1 MTDAATGFE
10 IAVIGMSC
18 HVPGASTL
26 EQFWDNLREG
36 RESIRQFS
44 EAELVA
50 SGVPPE
56 LRHRPDYV
64 RAAGVLDDVA
74 RFDAGFFGY
83 PPREAQLIDPQQRMF
98 LERAWEA
105 LERAGHDPARERA
118 SIGVFAGMSASSYLF
133 TLLTHPDLW
142 QQASAN
148 QTVLDKDFLATRVAY
163 KLDLTGPAVGIQ
175 TACSSSLAAVH
186 LACQSLLAGECD
198 IALAG
203 GVSVAVPQNVG
214 YRYEVDGIRS
224 RDGHCRTFDAA
235 ASGAVRGSGL
245 GIVVLRRLQEAVAD
259 GDQVGAV
266 IKGSAM
272 NNDGA
277 RKVGFTAPR
286 VESQAQVIKAAL
298 AIAGVEPDSVG
309 YVEAHGTAT
318 ALGDPIEVRA
328 LAEAFRGRG
337 TRRTPCGIGSVKTNI
352 GHLDAAAGV
361 VGLIKTVLMLRER
374 ERVPSLHFERPNPRL
389 ELETTPFV
397 VCTRRERWESAGAP
411 RRAGVS
417 SFGMGGTNVHVVLE
431 EAAAAAGMPVA
442 PGPHVFLLSARTESA
457 LLRMQQRLA
466 DDLARHPD
474 LDAADVAYT
483 LRVGRRAF
491 AHRCALV
498 GQDLADA
505 TRQLAQAHAPGMVRD
520 VAEERAGGVAFLFP
534 GQGAQRVGMARDL
547 YRWSSAY
554 RSELDDC
561 CRVLEPRLGLD
572 LRRLLFPTGADTEE
586 AGQRLAET
594 RIAQPALFV
603 VEYALAR
610 LWQSWGVE
618 PEALIGHSVGEYVAA
633 CLAGVMERDA
643 ALGIVAERGRVMQAC
658 APGAMLAVALSR
670 DRVAPLLATGVSLA
684 AHNAPDAC
692 VVAGGF
698 AEIERCEARLGEQ
711 GVPCARLATSHAFHS
726 PSMEGALGPFAA
738 HLAGLDLRPPR
749 IPVLSNLTGDWLT
762 PAQATSVAYW
772 TRQLREPVLFAE
784 GLARLLEDPRRRLL
798 EVGPGQAL
806 TAFAR
811 RLGARG
817 TRAQGS
823 MPRTSGQADEV
834 ASLLRAAAG
843 LWAAGIA
850 VDWAAS
856 ERPRRRVSLP
866 TYPFEGERYWVEPRR
881 PDDAV
886 RAEGEGEGDQTRREP
901 LERWFY
907 VPSWSRGPA
916 PASETLAQACFGVL
930 DGGSG
935 LGPSVARRLES
946 LGARVALARAGGGF
960 AREGAGRYVLGRGA
974 GAHDRLL
981 DALEEDG
988 IEPRQFVHLGGTHG
1002 DGPNA
1007 LEHGLHDLLAL
1018 AQTLG
1023 RRAASGTTLTI
1034 VTRAALDVT
1043 GEESAIPARA
1053 AGLGASRVIAQ
1064 EYPHLH
1070 TRSVDLSASG
1080 DGDPDHGTLELVA
1093 ELATAPSEPVVAY
1106 RGRYRWPQRFERVGL
1121 SAPTEAV
1128 AVRRRGV
1135 YLITGGFGDVAHALA
1150 RRLAREAQARLV
1162 LVSRSGLAAPGTEG
1176 RRREA
1181 VAELVSLGAE
1191 VLPLVADVADPEAMR
1206 RVLSEVHGRFGAVN
1220 GVVHAAGLRD
1230 AVRPL
1235 PGLDRAEVERQLRPK
1250 VNGTQVLA
1258 DLMADEPLDFVLLTS
1273 SLASILGGLG
1283 FAAYAAANAYLDAFA
1298 AARRGGRCRWVSVNW
1313 DGWRS
1318 AAVSDPAR
1326 ARLALGEE
1334 EGAEAFVRILAR
1346 PDLAQ
1351 VAVSTT
1357 DLGERQSRW
1366 VRSLLR
1372 AHDPKPAATAT
1383 LHARPPLH
1391 TVYVAPEH
1399 AMEHRVAALWG
1410 GLLGIERVGVD
1421 DSFFELG
1428 GDSLLAVQLV
1438 ARLREELQA
1447 DLSVATLFEAPTVR
1461 SLSVLLQE
1469 RHAAQE
1475 TTRRR
1480 KGEEAGVASERAGTG
1495 GSQ

>member
-1 MTDAATGFE
+1 MTEAATGFE

-18 HVPGASTL
+18 HVPGANTV

-36 RESIRQFS
+36 RESISQFS

-64 RAAGVLDDVA
+64 RAAGVLDEVA

-163 KLDLTGPAVGIQ
+163 KLDLRGPAVGIQ

-259 GDQVGAV
+259 GDHVGAV

-328 LAEAFRGRG
+328 LAEAFRGRDAG
-337 TRRTPCGIGSVKTNI
+337 RAACGIGSVKTNI

-389 ELETTPFV
+389 ELETTPFF
-397 VCTRRERWESAGAP
+397 VCTRREHWESAGAP

-431 EAAAAAGMPVA
+431 EAAAPADLPVA

-457 LLRMQQRLA
+457 LVRMQQRLA
-466 DDLARHPD
+466 DDLARHPER
-474 LDAADVAYT
+474 DAADVAYT

-498 GQDLADA
+498 GQDLSDA
-505 TRQLAQAHAPGMVRD
+505 TRQLAQAHPPGMVRD

-547 YRWSSAY
+547 YGWSSVF

-572 LRRLLFPTGADTEE
+572 LRHLLFPAGADAED
-586 AGQRLAET
+586 AGERLAET

-610 LWQSWGVE
+610 LWQFWGVE

-633 CLAGVMERDA
+633 CLAGVMERDV

-658 APGAMLAVALSR
+658 APGAMLAVALPR

-698 AEIERCEARLGEQ
+698 AEIERCEALLGEQ

-726 PSMEGALGPFAA
+726 PSMEGALEPFAT

-749 IPVLSNLTGDWLT
+749 IPMLSNLTGDWLT

-823 MPRTSGQADEV
+823 LPRTSGQADEV
-834 ASLLRAAAG
+834 AGLLRAAAG

-850 VDWAAS
+850 IDWSAG

-881 PDDAV
+881 LDDAGGG
-886 RAEGEGEGDQTRREP
+886 AEGDEARREP

-907 VPSWSRGPA
+907 VPSWTRGPA
-916 PASETLAQACFGVL
+916 PAGGTPAEACFGVL

-935 LGPSVARRLES
+935 LGPSVARRLEG
-946 LGARVALARAGGGF
+946 LGARVALARAGGEF
-960 AREGAGRYVLGRGA
+960 AREGAGRYVVGGGA

-988 IEPRQFVHLGGTHG
+988 IAPQQFVHLGGTHG
-1002 DGPNA
+1002 DGPDA

-1018 AQTLG
+1018 AQTVG
-1023 RRAASGTTLTI
+1023 RRAAFGTTLTV

-1043 GEESAIPARA
+1043 GEGSPIPARA
-1053 AGLGASRVIAQ
+1053 AVLGASRVIAQ

-1070 TRSVDLSASG
+1070 CRSVDLSAPG
-1080 DGDPDHGTLELVA
+1080 DGDPDHDTLDLVA
-1093 ELATAPSEPVVAY
+1093 ELATAPAEPVVAY
-1106 RGRYRWPQRFERVGL
+1106 RGRYRWLQRFERVGL
-1121 SAPTEAV
+1121 SAPGEAV
-1128 AVRRRGV
+1128 AVRPRGV
-1135 YLITGGFGDVAHALA
+1135 YLITGGFGDVGLALA

-1162 LVSRSGLAAPGTEG
+1162 LVGRSVLTAPGTGG

-1181 VAELVSLGAE
+1181 VAELESLGAE
-1191 VLPLVADVADPEAMR
+1191 VLPLSADVADPEAMR
-1206 RVLSEVHGRFGAVN
+1206 RVLAEVHERFGAVN
-1220 GVVHAAGLRD
+1220 GVVHAAGIRD

-1250 VNGTQVLA
+1250 VRGTQVLA
-1258 DLMADEPLDFVLLTS
+1258 DLTADEPLDFVLLTS

-1318 AAVSDPAR
+1318 SSVSDPAR
-1326 ARLALGEE
+1326 ARMALGED
-1334 EGAEAFVRILAR
+1334 EGGEAFVRILAR

-1372 AHDPKPAATAT
+1372 GHDATPAAEPV

-1399 AMEHRVAALWG
+1399 AMERRLAALWG
-1410 GLLGIERVGVD
+1410 GLLGIDRVGVD

-1428 GDSLLAVQLV
+1428 GDSLLAVQMV
-1438 ARLREELQA
+1438 ARLREELRA
-1447 DLSVATLFEAPTVR
+1447 ELSVATLFEAPTVR
-1461 SLSVLLQE
+1461 SLSALLQA
-1469 RHAAQE
+1469 RHGNRE
-1475 TTRRR
+1475 TARHGNGT
-1480 KGEEAGVASERAGTG
+1480 EVGVASDRAGTG
-1495 GSQ
+1495 GSP